1 MSKEKPKV
9 LREQFAAL
17 KHLPRFFRLI
27 WSVNAYMATANVL
40 LRLLKSAVPLATL
53 YVGKE
58 IIDAVIRLINGE
70 TTDTTYLWTMVAV
83 ELGLAVLSDLMNR
96 GITLLDSLLG
106 DLFANKTSVELIAH
120 AARLDLYQ
128 FEDAEF
134 YDKMERARRQ
144 TTGRTV
150 LMSQVLTQM
159 QDMVTVL
166 FLAGGLVAFNAW
178 LLVAAGFGCN
188 SFVFGRDPLQPAH
201 LLSDPQLDTRA
212 PRARLPA
219 LYRRQRP
226 HRQGGQDIQPFR
238 FHHGALPGVVPQLLP
253 GQPQYCRQ
261 AGRLGELSCPP

>member
-1 MSKEKPKV
+1 MSEEKPKV

-27 WSVNAYMATANVL
+27 WAVNPYMATANVL
-40 LRLLKSAVPLATL
+40 LRLLKSAVPLAML

-58 IIDAVIRLINGE
+58 IIDAVIRLINNE
-70 TTDTTYLWTMVAV
+70 TEDTTYLWTMVAI

-96 GITLLDSLLG
+96 AITLLDSLLG
-106 DLFANKTSVELIAH
+106 DLFANKTSVDLIAH
-120 AARLDLYQ
+120 AAKLDLYQ

-159 QDMVTVL
+159 QDIVTVL

-178 LLVAAGFGCN
+178 LLVLLVLAVIP
-188 SFVFGRDPLQPAH
+188 SFLGETHFNQRTYSLTRNWTPERRELDYLRYIGASDRTAKEVKIFN
-201 LLSDPQLDTRA
+201 LSDFITD
-212 PRARLPA
+212 
-219 LYRRQRP
+219 
-226 HRQGGQDIQPFR
+226 R
-238 FHHGALPGVVPQLLP
+238 FQ
-253 GQPQYCRQ
+253 
-261 AGRLGELSCPP
+261 ELSHDYYLANRNIAI